1 MEKEDQIFLTSE
13 CRRASSR
20 GFAVNIPRMS
30 KDSLALDPE
39 GVALPS
45 VVENYRQGEKFK
57 NKKSRE
63 KVS

>member
-1 MEKEDQIFLTSE
+1 MY
-13 CRRASSR
+13 
-20 GFAVNIPRMS
+20 IPRMS